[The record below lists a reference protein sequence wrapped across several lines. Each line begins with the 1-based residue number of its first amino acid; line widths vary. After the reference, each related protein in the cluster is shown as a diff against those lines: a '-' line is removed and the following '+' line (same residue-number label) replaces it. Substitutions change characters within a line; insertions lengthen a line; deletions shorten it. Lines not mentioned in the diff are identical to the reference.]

1 MSLIICASDLGL
13 TDIINMG
20 AVEAMDCGCISAASV
35 LLNMPGTDHA
45 LRSLKERPWISF
57 IWQVSERGRENI
69 SALSAAELEQ
79 QLKAEVINAIN
90 ICGKAPCAV
99 LIEDETIRNAAEN
112 VCVFLG
118 IRTDWLSEGSIREI
132 MPSRTGLG
140 FEAFPEYDPKE
151 PIKKIPQEDGT
162 YFIRMYPGFLDDI
175 SLSVTISEERNV
187 HRLADQRLLCSS
199 DFKKEL
205 YEKYTPA
212 SLDDVFTGRRDFLN
226 HWIGH

>member
-45 LRSLKERPWISF
+45 LRSLKEHPWISF
-57 IWQVSERGRENI
+57 IWQVNERGRDI
-69 SALSAAELEQ
+69 SIFSEAELEQ
-79 QLKAEVINAIN
+79 TLKDEVINAIN
-90 ICGKAPCAV
+90 VCGKAPCAV
-99 LIEDETIRNAAEN
+99 LIEDETLRNAAEN
-112 VCVFLG
+112 VCGFFG
-118 IRTDWLSEGSIREI
+118 IRTDWLSGNFGIREI
-132 MPSRTGLG
+132 VPSRTGLG

-151 PIKKIPQEDGT
+151 PFKKIPQEDGT

-187 HRLADQRLLCSS
+187 HRLADQRMLCSP
-199 DFKKEL
+199 DLKKEL
-205 YEKYTPA
+205 YEKYKLA
-212 SLDDVFTGRRDFLN
+212 SLEDVFTGRRDFLN
-226 HWIGH
+226 HWIGQ